1 MTEKTAEPM
10 PDAGPGL
17 APAER
22 RLLAAMP
29 LHAITSVHGETGLRE
44 RQLMEIAP
52 AQLPGQ
58 LGEGEPGG
66 LNVVGGGIGAGV
78 PGTEHDGQRL
88 PVPACAV
95 IGPGGHWMMPEGFR
109 PGGQASGQ

>member
-29 LHAITSVHGETGLRE
+29 LHAITSVHGEAGLRE
-44 RQLMEIAP
+44 RLLTLAFNLCC
-52 AQLPGQ
+52 LPG
-58 LGEGEPGG
+58 
-66 LNVVGGGIGAGV
+66 NF
-78 PGTEHDGQRL
+78 L
-88 PVPACAV
+88 PVL
-95 IGPGGHWMMPEGFR
+95 
-109 PGGQASGQ
+109 SGVSL